1 VNNTITEIKNTL
13 KETKSRMTQAEER
26 ISKLEDR
33 MFEITEA
40 EQNKEKRMK
49 RNEREKSQTNKKGM
63 SSCIQRCNTLNPCN

>member
-1 VNNTITEIKNTL
+1 MNNTITEIKNTL
-13 KETKSRMTQAEER
+13 KETKSRMTRAEER

-49 RNEREKSQTNKKGM
+49 RTKDSLRASGTITNVP
-63 SSCIQRCNTLNPCN
+63 TFEL